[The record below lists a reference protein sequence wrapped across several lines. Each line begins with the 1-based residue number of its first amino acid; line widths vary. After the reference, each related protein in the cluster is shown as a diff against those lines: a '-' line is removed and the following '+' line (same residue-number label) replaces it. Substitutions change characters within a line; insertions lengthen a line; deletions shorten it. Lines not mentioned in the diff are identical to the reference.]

1 LTLLAVLIAVP
12 LNAAFGMVIAI
23 LIARHPSWFTRILTP
38 LVDLPLALSPVVV
51 GLAILL
57 AYGQTGWVG
66 SWLVQ
71 HGIELIFAWPGI
83 VLACAFVSL
92 PYVVREVLP
101 VLEEVGVDQEEAATS
116 LGAAPWSV
124 FWRVT
129 LPSARVG
136 LAYGVSLTAARVM
149 GEIGAVTVVSGDI
162 EDHTQTMT
170 LLIQDQYNNF
180 QHVAAYAGAVV
191 LALICLLVFS
201 GLTLVRRRA
210 ALT

>member
-1 LTLLAVLIAVP
+1 VL
-12 LNAAFGMVIAI
+12 
-23 LIARHPSWFTRILTP
+23 
-38 LVDLPLALSPVVV
+38 
-51 GLAILL
+51 
-57 AYGQTGWVG
+57 
-66 SWLVQ
+66 
-71 HGIELIFAWPGI
+71 
-83 VLACAFVSL
+83 
-92 PYVVREVLP
+92 
-101 VLEEVGVDQEEAATS
+101 
-116 LGAAPWSV
+116 
-124 FWRVT
+124 
-129 LPSARVG
+129 
-136 LAYGVSLTAARVM
+136 